1 MPTETGY
8 RELRVLGEKIAPGSS
23 VQLNMSLAKL
33 FSRTP
38 VDVPVFVNRAKEEGP
53 FFVLMAGIHGDEING
68 VEIVRRLIEEGC
80 HKPNRGAIICIP
92 VCNIFG
98 FINQTRALPDGRDL
112 NRMFPGSEDGS
123 LASRLAYLLV
133 NDVLEHVDLGIDFH
147 TGGANRFNYPQ
158 VRCMI
163 DDEKNLQLASVF
175 NAPFVVGTRLR
186 DKSLRKIAYNRG
198 KTLLLY
204 EGGESSR
211 FDEEVIEVGVAGAKR
226 VLKYLG
232 MVNEA
237 EDPPRQSVVLQKT
250 TWVRARVSGMFRAR
264 VKNGVYVRKRQRL
277 GIITDPYG
285 DFERSVLSPFSGHII
300 CVNYQPLVNQ
310 GEALFH
316 IGHG

>member
-147 TGGANRFNYPQ
+147 TGEANRFNYPQ

-310 GEALFH
+310 GEALFN

>member
-1 MPTETGY
+1 MPIETGY
-8 RELRVLGEKIAPGSS
+8 RELKVLGEKIPPGSS

-53 FFVLMAGIHGDEING
+53 FFVLMAGIHGDEVNG
-68 VEIVRRLIEEGC
+68 VEIVRRLIEEGY

-112 NRMFPGSEDGS
+112 NRMFPGSAEGS
-123 LASRLAYLLV
+123 LASRLAFLLV

-147 TGGANRFNYPQ
+147 TGGANRFNFPQ
-158 VRCMI
+158 IRCLVE
-163 DDEKNLQLASVF
+163 DDKHLQLASVF
-175 NAPFVVGTRLR
+175 NAPFVVATRLR

-211 FDEEVIEVGVAGAKR
+211 FDEEVVEEGVAGAKR

-250 TWVRARVSGMFRAR
+250 TWVRAKVSGMFRSR
-264 VKNGVYVRKRQRL
+264 VKNGSYVRKRQRL

-285 DFERSVLSPFSGHII
+285 DFERNVLSPFSGHII